1 MLAFLLR
8 RRAAWPNAVAAVWA
22 AALCFPPIA
31 GDLFLIGWWAIGAM
45 ALAAWGVA
53 EGRRERINMGAAIF
67 AGTVMAFYFSEV
79 MNRLGR
85 SASLIGLGA
94 LFLFGGWGIE
104 RARRRLLSRMQGRG

>member
-1 MLAFLLR
+1 MT
-8 RRAAWPNAVAAVWA
+8 
-22 AALCFPPIA
+22 
-31 GDLFLIGWWAIGAM
+31 
-45 ALAAWGVA
+45 

-79 MNRLGR
+79 MDRLGR

-104 RARRRLLSRMQGRG
+104 RARRHLLSQMQGRA